1 MPAKMD
7 EYCKQNGFAGW
18 FETSAKDNVNIEESA
33 KALVS
38 KVRQI
43 TPRGHISDMLNRLFF
58 LFKIL
63 FNDKLIHNDIDGD
76 RLVLNADDPNN
87 PKKKFCSC

>member
-7 EYCKQNGFAGW
+7 EYCKTNGFAGW

-38 KVRQI
+38 KVRP
-43 TPRGHISDMLNRLFF
+43 TVLSRPDDVTLALSLFCPT
-58 LFKIL
+58 
-63 FNDKLIHNDIDGD
+63 DTDE
-76 RLVLNADDPNN
+76 R
-87 PKKKFCSC
+87 

>member
-1 MPAKMD
+1 MNAKMD

-38 KVRQI
+38 KV
-43 TPRGHISDMLNRLFF
+43 
-58 LFKIL
+58 KIIKQN
-63 FNDKLIHNDIDGD
+63 FATFSSI
-76 RLVLNADDPNN
+76 
-87 PKKKFCSC
+87 

>member
-18 FETSAKDNVNIEESA
+18 FETSAKDNVNVEESA

-38 KVRQI
+38 KVISTHFRFKTSILIPHVPFQI
-43 TPRGHISDMLNRLFF
+43 LI
-58 LFKIL
+58 
-63 FNDKLIHNDIDGD
+63 NDKLIHNDLDGD
-76 RLVLNADDPNN
+76 RLVLNAEDATA
-87 PKKKFCSC
+87 KKNFCSC

>member
-7 EYCKQNGFAGW
+7 EYCAKNGFAGW

-38 KVRQI
+38 KVFI
-43 TPRGHISDMLNRLFF
+43 LN
-58 LFKIL
+58 
-63 FNDKLIHNDIDGD
+63 
-76 RLVLNADDPNN
+76 
-87 PKKKFCSC
+87 

>member
-7 EYCKQNGFAGW
+7 EYCSKNGFSGW

-38 KVRQI
+38 KV
-43 TPRGHISDMLNRLFF
+43 S
-58 LFKIL
+58 
-63 FNDKLIHNDIDGD
+63 
-76 RLVLNADDPNN
+76 
-87 PKKKFCSC
+87 

>member
-33 KALVS
+33 KTLVS
-38 KVRQI
+38 KVRKCAQK
-43 TPRGHISDMLNRLFF
+43 R
-58 LFKIL
+58 
-63 FNDKLIHNDIDGD
+63 
-76 RLVLNADDPNN
+76 
-87 PKKKFCSC
+87 